1 MKKSLLLT
9 VALTAGLLSTA
20 PAFAEMLKFKATLD
34 AASVSPATDSKGTA
48 MADITVDTTAK
59 TIMWTIK
66 SADLSGPATAA
77 HFHGPAA
84 VGANAD
90 PEIDIS
96 NMIDT
101 GTAPITDAQLADL
114 QGGMV
119 YLNIHTEK
127 FPKGEIRG
135 QVMK

>member
-1 MKKSLLLT
+1 MKLSILIT
-9 VALTAGLLSTA
+9 TAMAAGVLMATS
-20 PAFAEMLKFKATLD
+20 AFAEMLTFKATLD
-34 AASVSPATDSKGTA
+34 GASQSPAVETKATGTA
-48 MADITVDTTAK
+48 DIKVDTEAK
-59 TIMWTIK
+59 TITWTIK
-66 SADLSGPATAA
+66 SADLSGPANAA

-96 NMIDT
+96 KMIDT
-101 GTAPITDAQLADL
+101 GTSPITEAQIADI
-114 QGGMV
+114 QAGMV

-135 QVMK
+135 QVVK

>member
-1 MKKSLLLT
+1 MKKFSLIIA
-9 VALTAGLLSTA
+9 ALAAGLLVSA
-20 PAFAEMLKFKATLD
+20 PAYAEVLTFKAVLD
-34 AASVSPATDSKGTA
+34 GASQSPPVDTKATGTA
-48 MADITVDTTAK
+48 DIKVDTEAK
-59 TIMWTIK
+59 TITWTIK
-66 SADLSGPATAA
+66 SADLSGPPNAA

-96 NMIDT
+96 KMIDA
-101 GTAPITDAQLADL
+101 GTSPITEAQIADL
-114 QGGMV
+114 QGGMI

-135 QVMK
+135 QVVK

>member
-1 MKKSLLLT
+1 MKKSILMIT
-9 VALTAGLLSTA
+9 AVASGLLAST
-20 PAFAEMLKFKATLD
+20 PAFAEMLAFKAVLD
-34 AASVSPATDSKGTA
+34 GASQSPPVETKATGTA
-48 MADITVDTTAK
+48 DIKVDTDAK
-59 TIMWTIK
+59 TITWTIK
-66 SADLSGPATAA
+66 NADLTGAPTAA

-96 NMIDT
+96 KMIDT
-101 GTAPITDAQLADL
+101 GTSPITDAQLADL

-119 YLNIHTEK
+119 YVNIHTEK

-135 QVMK
+135 QIVK